1 MFQHICLILQQKHI
15 LKKDS
20 IKVYGKSGTE
30 TLLTKDTHYTLT
42 TENAKR
48 PVADANQDVTFSI
61 NFNYDQISQYDQIIV
76 RYEAGLDTTVQPGTG
91 YSNKAFLDYNNDP
104 YVDTSFNTQET
115 GTDGDTDPDKEPDP
129 DRPDEDVTV
138 YTYGMEVTKVDKA
151 NTQTKLPGAE
161 FALSIKDSGTKLKF
175 TKTADGTYYL
185 SNDGVENMV
194 VGADGVL
201 RIYGLDEEIY
211 TLEET
216 KAPNGYNL
224 ASEKKDITIAD
235 KNLDGV
241 LDSDTNGV
249 TEFEFTNSQGFQ
261 LPVTGGIGTTIFV
274 ACGIVFLGIGIG
286 LMFVAIKKR
295 NVK

>member
-1 MFQHICLILQQKHI
+1 
-15 LKKDS
+15 
-20 IKVYGKSGTE
+20 
-30 TLLTKDTHYTLT
+30 
-42 TENAKR
+42 
-48 PVADANQDVTFSI
+48 
-61 NFNYDQISQYDQIIV
+61 
-76 RYEAGLDTTVQPGTG
+76 
-91 YSNKAFLDYNNDP
+91 
-104 YVDTSFNTQET
+104 
-115 GTDGDTDPDKEPDP
+115 
-129 DRPDEDVTV
+129 
-138 YTYGMEVTKVDKA
+138 MEVTKVDKA

-185 SNDGVENMV
+185 SNDGVENMA